1 MKKFGSFLLAL
12 LLPSTAAAANTSVYT
27 SFNLKKCTV
36 LTKAV
41 PDEEFGG
48 ASICKGYGKL
58 KMYFAEG
65 DLRTTIAF
73 GTNPKNHCAISQT
86 FGQFNSVASTIEWR
100 LHNGKPIATIQRW
113 HVAQGEDNPKDKD
126 WLVVTKLESH
136 NSCRM
141 AVVEAAYPNANAKAR
156 EVADQLSLIFKCVG
170 NEPKLYSNSSTEK
183 FDDLSSGAC
192 EKN

>member
-1 MKKFGSFLLAL
+1 MKKLGSFLFLLFIPSMAL
-12 LLPSTAAAANTSVYT
+12 AANTSVYT
-27 SFNLKKCTV
+27 SFDLKKCTV

-141 AVVEAAYPNANAKAR
+141 AVVEGAYPNANAKAR
-156 EVADQLSLIFKCVG
+156 EVADQLSPIFHCGVTPQKIIINPGVNPAEITTG
-170 NEPKLYSNSSTEK
+170 NSCKT
-183 FDDLSSGAC
+183 F
-192 EKN
+192 